1 MPCAPEK
8 EKLQSFLKQDIVNC
22 YRVLVQPGNQLKTV
36 RVITSN
42 MDSRL
47 AIRVASKFVHKSKK
61 DVGRSSALIAFNNIK
76 LANQI

>member
-1 MPCAPEK
+1 
-8 EKLQSFLKQDIVNC
+8 
-22 YRVLVQPGNQLKTV
+22 
-36 RVITSN
+36 

-47 AIRVASKFVHKSKK
+47 AIRVASKFVHKLKK